1 MKISKGETL
10 NVLNLPAHWL
20 EDYHARIQAG
30 MTSDLNVAADQ
41 LSQVTGASKMNVA
54 LIVDTPKIARELN
67 KILLEGNRA
76 FAGGQAGV
84 GHRFDRILVMAT
96 MTDDRFSEWFD
107 HFKCCLT
114 PKGKIIYD

>member
-1 MKISKGETL
+1 MKNSKGETL

-41 LSQVTGASKMNVA
+41 LSQVTGASTTITAIV
-54 LIVDTPKIARELN
+54 VDTYAAARALRRVLQPGH
-67 KILLEGNRA
+67 KV
-76 FAGGQAGV
+76 FAVGQGRV
-84 GHRFDRILVMAT
+84 GWRCERIIVLAT
-96 MTDDRFSEWFD
+96 MDQDGFSEWFNTFT
-107 HFKCCLT
+107 HCLD